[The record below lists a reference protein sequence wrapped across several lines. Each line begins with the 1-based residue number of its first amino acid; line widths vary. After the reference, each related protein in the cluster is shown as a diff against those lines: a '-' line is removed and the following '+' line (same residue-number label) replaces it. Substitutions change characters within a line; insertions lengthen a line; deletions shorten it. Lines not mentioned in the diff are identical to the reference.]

1 MAWSLLKRKPRV
13 WEEAGRA
20 LYAAAVA
27 QARLPVFYT
36 DLGVPDSANGRFEL
50 YSLHV
55 ILLLRGLK
63 GRGEAAA
70 EASQSLFDTYVSS
83 LDDALREQGVG
94 DLSMAKKMRKLGEAF
109 YGRVRSYDE
118 AFDDLPDAEP
128 LRTLISRTACADG
141 GDAEAL
147 TTYAASVLAD
157 FGGDGGAALV
167 QGEVRWAEVGA

>member
-1 MAWSLLKRKPRV
+1 VAWSLLKKKPRAS
-13 WEEAGRA
+13 EEAGRA

-36 DLGVPDSANGRFEL
+36 QLGVPDSANGRFEL
-50 YSLHV
+50 YSLHT
-55 ILLLRGLK
+55 ILLMRGLK
-63 GRGEAAA
+63 GRGEAAG
-70 EASQSLFDTYVSS
+70 EASQSLFDTFVSS

-118 AFDDLPDAEP
+118 TFDELPNAEP
-128 LRTLISRTACADG
+128 LRALIGRTVCADG

-147 TTYAASVLAD
+147 TAYAASVLSNFAE
-157 FGGDGGAALV
+157 DGGSALV
-167 QGEVRWAEVGA
+167 EGRVDWPEVPT